1 MNELSGEYSGL
12 YWCAISVCA
21 SFCEGK
27 TERIFGIYSL
37 WDVLLSPG
45 RLCNQFFYGNL
56 CADALVTSV
65 EITPVCEEILKFLP
79 FLLWLL
85 IFEPQQEEI
94 LSAAMFIAIG
104 FATFEKPPP
113 GPSQIRYFPFWIAF
127 RSSQQR
133 IHMKEICLIIC
144 RQRTL

>member
-12 YWCAISVCA
+12 YWCAISACA

-127 RSSQQR
+127 RRRMDS
-133 IHMKEICLIIC
+133 
-144 RQRTL
+144 